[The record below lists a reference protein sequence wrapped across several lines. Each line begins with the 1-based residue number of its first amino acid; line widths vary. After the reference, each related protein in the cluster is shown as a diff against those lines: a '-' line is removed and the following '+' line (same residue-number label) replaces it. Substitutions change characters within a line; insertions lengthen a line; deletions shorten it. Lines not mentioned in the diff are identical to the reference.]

1 MEEEKVPTSLPE
13 STKTMKK
20 VLAEANWAKVRD
32 SVVTEHTEVNAWPL
46 ELVLVRHG
54 QSVRIL
60 SNSSYIHKV

>member
-1 MEEEKVPTSLPE
+1 MEEEQIPTSLPE

-32 SVVTEHTEVNAWPL
+32 AVIAEHAEVNAWPL

-54 QSVRIL
+54 QSVRPLIL
-60 SNSSYIHKV
+60 